1 MSIQSILSKCLDA
14 EEHKYKTINRYD
26 AIVFSKQPEF
36 INLTYLIQTI
46 SFDLGKAPRILSN
59 ELNVLLS
66 TTSTDFTLVKS
77 TKTIKEALEL
87 KTNILKL
94 NAELVET
101 LRKAVKEAE

>member
-1 MSIQSILSKCLDA
+1 MSIQSILSKCLDTK
-14 EEHKYKTINRYD
+14 EHKYKTIDRFN
-26 AIVFSKQPEF
+26 ALNLKKETEF

-101 LRKAVKEAE
+101 LKQAIKEAE